1 MHSDQLM
8 FDPLN
13 CCSHEFYTI
22 TKSTEDSKMK
32 SRVKVVAQNDEQATM
47 VETATKPRYDDKYIT
62 LTDTTLILKAY
73 YFPMGS
79 KTIPLNIIER
89 IWIGTDPELG
99 LESIM
104 QTKSWGVAG
113 SNVWW
118 SRKMGRE
125 LDDNNECNFVVSLK
139 NKSMF
144 RCGFSVE
151 EPETFRSLVGE
162 YIIQKGD

>member
-1 MHSDQLM
+1 
-8 FDPLN
+8 
-13 CCSHEFYTI
+13 
-22 TKSTEDSKMK
+22 MK
-32 SRVKVVAQNDEQATM
+32 SRGKVAHNDEQATM
-47 VETATKPRYDDKYIT
+47 AMVETTTKPRYDDNYIT

-151 EPETFRSLVGE
+151 DPETFRSLVGE
-162 YIIQKGD
+162 YIIHKGD